1 MSALKLGEKFKV
13 GLITLVLAL
22 MLLTEPVLSA
32 GKSGRGGGGG
42 GGGSQK
48 SQQAQPSPSAPRV
61 QPSPSVSTAP
71 SRVTTSAPSVRT
83 EVRSGTSNPPGSG
96 SPPATSMSG
105 NRQPD
110 RRVISSPSAPV
121 APAPQPRPVTSSPQ
135 SSTGGSRHNIREQPT
150 ISSSVRTS
158 PVGSSTTEA
167 NPSGTPSTSRETNQ
181 INPERTH
188 RIGSSIGKENPAAPA
203 VGKQPSV
210 PVTEKQTSVSAGSRT
225 VSDKASRIG
234 SSDSDKKPSASPTAT
249 QPVISPSK
257 TLRIG
262 STIGKEKGGGRVRER
277 RSSSDSSKSA
287 STGEAGPASGP
298 ISTES
303 PSVSVDDSSRQVETG
318 RRSNR
323 ANSQRILRTDK
334 KSPVSDATGDGRG
347 VHKVDTPEKVQ
358 ETQDA
363 RLRTQ
368 GSRQDPGH
376 ADRGPADSRLS
387 KRISENQKA
396 IINNNAV
403 TRFDGD
409 KTRIR
414 RDERIGS
421 SHMVYDD
428 CPELVWHSR
437 HHEHIYFDCH
447 RQVCHRA
454 IWPEY
459 YFPVYYGWGPC
470 WTFRYVYPYYHRKY
484 VFVSL
489 GGYWPVEYTYVR
501 YYWYGCHP
509 YIWSGYYPIPYEVQG
524 NTYNYYTYNYYTYN
538 YPSTEVGTTASA
550 GPVETTNYIRP
561 VDENTFADVR
571 EKLAKQQAAKPDRE
585 TPADAYF
592 EAATKAFE
600 IYDYDTAIEKFARAI
615 EFAPDDMILPF
626 AYAQALLADE
636 RYVEAAGVLRA
647 ALAKVSPEKEGVF
660 YPRGLYT
667 NDDVLFEQIDRLDEK
682 AKLYS
687 FDADLQLL
695 LGYQLLGIGEI
706 DQAIEPLKLA
716 SQDLEN
722 ATAAAVLLNLLEK
735 VRANSTSQ
743 NID

>member
-1 MSALKLGEKFKV
+1 V
-13 GLITLVLAL
+13 G
-22 MLLTEPVLSA
+22 
-32 GKSGRGGGGG
+32 G
-42 GGGSQK
+42 
-48 SQQAQPSPSAPRV
+48 
-61 QPSPSVSTAP
+61 
-71 SRVTTSAPSVRT
+71 
-83 EVRSGTSNPPGSG
+83 
-96 SPPATSMSG
+96 
-105 NRQPD
+105 
-110 RRVISSPSAPV
+110 
-121 APAPQPRPVTSSPQ
+121 
-135 SSTGGSRHNIREQPT
+135 
-150 ISSSVRTS
+150 
-158 PVGSSTTEA
+158 STTEA
-167 NPSGTPSTSRETNQ
+167 KPSGTPSTSRETNQ

-210 PVTEKQTSVSAGSRT
+210 SVTERQTSVSAGSRT

-234 SSDSDKKPSASPTAT
+234 SSDSDKKPSTSPTAT
-249 QPVISPSK
+249 QPVISPNK
-257 TLRIG
+257 TSRIG
-262 STIGKEKGGGRVRER
+262 SPIGKEKGGQENG
-277 RSSSDSSKSA
+277 KSA
-287 STGEAGPASGP
+287 PGRSRGTSELVSGEKTGPANSLVG
-298 ISTES
+298 TEQ
-303 PSVSVDDSSRQVETG
+303 PSVSSIGSQGDAG
-318 RRSNR
+318 RGGNR
-323 ANSQRILRTDK
+323 TDSQRTSRTGESAADK
-334 KSPVSDATGDGRG
+334 KLPVLNTVKGSQRG
-347 VHKVDTPEKVQ
+347 VHKVDTPEKIQ
-358 ETQDA
+358 QTQDA
-363 RLRTQ
+363 RLKTQ
-368 GSRQDPGH
+368 DPRPDPGH
-376 ADRGPADSRLS
+376 KDGATVNSRLRE
-387 KRISENQKA
+387 RISENQKT
-396 IINNNAV
+396 IINNTV
-403 TRFDGD
+403 PHFDGD
-409 KTRIR
+409 KTRVR

-421 SHMVYDD
+421 SHVVYDD
-428 CPELVWHSR
+428 CPEMVWHSR
-437 HHEHIYFDCH
+437 HHEHIYFDHH

-459 YFPVYYGWGPC
+459 YFPVYYNWGPC

-489 GGYWPVEYTYVR
+489 GGYWPVDYTYVR

-509 YIWSGYYPIPYEVQG
+509 YIWSGYYPIPYEVEG
-524 NTYNYYTYNYYTYN
+524 NTYNYYTYN
-538 YPSTEVGTTASA
+538 YPSTEAGTTASA

-592 EAATKAFE
+592 EEATKAFE

-706 DQAIEPLKLA
+706 DQAIEPLHLA

-722 ATAAAVLLNLLEK
+722 AAAAAVLLNVLEK
-735 VRANSTSQ
+735 VRASSTSQ

>member
-1 MSALKLGEKFKV
+1 V
-13 GLITLVLAL
+13 G
-22 MLLTEPVLSA
+22 
-32 GKSGRGGGGG
+32 G
-42 GGGSQK
+42 
-48 SQQAQPSPSAPRV
+48 
-61 QPSPSVSTAP
+61 
-71 SRVTTSAPSVRT
+71 
-83 EVRSGTSNPPGSG
+83 
-96 SPPATSMSG
+96 
-105 NRQPD
+105 
-110 RRVISSPSAPV
+110 
-121 APAPQPRPVTSSPQ
+121 
-135 SSTGGSRHNIREQPT
+135 
-150 ISSSVRTS
+150 
-158 PVGSSTTEA
+158 STTEA
-167 NPSGTPSTSRETNQ
+167 KPSGTPSTSRETNQ

-210 PVTEKQTSVSAGSRT
+210 SVTERQTSVSAG
-225 VSDKASRIG
+225 SRIG
-234 SSDSDKKPSASPTAT
+234 SSDSDKKPSTSPTAT
-249 QPVISPSK
+249 QPVISPNK
-257 TLRIG
+257 TSRIG
-262 STIGKEKGGGRVRER
+262 SPIGKEKGGQENG
-277 RSSSDSSKSA
+277 KSA
-287 STGEAGPASGP
+287 PGRSRGTSELVSGEKTGPANSLVG
-298 ISTES
+298 TEQ
-303 PSVSVDDSSRQVETG
+303 PSVSSMDSQGDAGRGGNRTG
-318 RRSNR
+318 
-323 ANSQRILRTDK
+323 SQRTSRIGGSDADK
-334 KSPVSDATGDGRG
+334 KLPVLNTVKGSQRG
-347 VHKVDTPEKVQ
+347 GHKVDTPEKVQ

-396 IINNNAV
+396 IINNTV
-403 TRFDGD
+403 PHFDGD
-409 KTRIR
+409 KTRVR

-421 SHMVYDD
+421 SHVVYDD
-428 CPELVWHSR
+428 CPEMVWHSR
-437 HHEHIYFDCH
+437 HHEHIYFDHH
-447 RQVCHRA
+447 RQVCHRT

-459 YFPVYYGWGPC
+459 YFPVYYNWGPC

-489 GGYWPVEYTYVR
+489 GGYWPVEYTCVR

-509 YIWSGYYPIPYEVQG
+509 YIWSGYYPIPYEVEG
-524 NTYNYYTYNYYTYN
+524 NTYNYYTYN

-592 EAATKAFE
+592 EEATKAFE
-600 IYDYDTAIEKFARAI
+600 IYDYDTAIEKFAKAI

-706 DQAIEPLKLA
+706 DQAIEPLHLA

-722 ATAAAVLLNLLEK
+722 AAAAAVLLNVLEK
-735 VRANSTSQ
+735 VRASSTSQ